1 MKRLITM
8 KRLIAMVFTAAL
20 LLTGCGTG
28 SGSGTAA
35 QPGRSSLSESQ
46 AADVELPPIV
56 FLRHV
61 SNRDV
66 AEEWEPEP
74 QDTVLFFS
82 KDGSCYISDDET
94 LSAMSASKIASEFEN
109 GTIQDSITLHA
120 QCEPDEL
127 EEQYLKVYNALT
139 SGDFQIIDPLYGPA
153 VQASTTTWYGM
164 YYDKY
169 GEFQCR
175 LIHKTD
181 AMGEHVSDNDILNEV
196 YAWLSEHTKRNIDAA
211 DQTKQTE

>member
-1 MKRLITM
+1 MKRM
-8 KRLIAMVFTAAL
+8 MAMVFTAAL
-20 LLTGCGTG
+20 LLAGCGTG

-35 QPGRSSLSESQ
+35 QPGRSSVSESQ
-46 AADVELPPIV
+46 AADVELPPVV

-61 SNRDV
+61 SYRDV
-66 AEEWEPEP
+66 AVEGEP

-94 LSAMSASKIASEFEN
+94 LSAMHAGKIASEFEN

-139 SGDFQIIDPLYGPA
+139 SGDFQIIDPLYGPD
-153 VQASTTTWYGM
+153 VQAITTTWYGM

-169 GEFQCR
+169 GELQGR
-175 LIHKTD
+175 LLHETD
-181 AMGEHVSDNDILNEV
+181 AMGEHISDNDVLNEV
-196 YAWLSEHTKRNIDAA
+196 YAWLLEHTKQNIDAA
-211 DQTKQTE
+211 DQTKQTEQ

>member
-1 MKRLITM
+1 MKRM
-8 KRLIAMVFTAAL
+8 IAVIFTAAI

-46 AADVELPPIV
+46 AADVELPPVV
-56 FLRHV
+56 FLRHI
-61 SNRDV
+61 SYRDV
-66 AEEWEPEP
+66 AVEGEP

-82 KDGSCYISDDET
+82 KDGSCYVSHDET
-94 LSAMSASKIASEFEN
+94 LSAMPAGKIASEFEN

-120 QCEPDEL
+120 QCESDEL

-139 SGDFQIIDPLYGPA
+139 SGDFQIIDPPYGPD

-169 GEFQCR
+169 GEIQCR

-181 AMGEHVSDNDILNEV
+181 AMGEHISDNDVLNEV
-196 YAWLSEHTKRNIDAA
+196 YAWLSEHTKQNVDAA
-211 DQTKQTE
+211 DQTKNTE